1 MERDVIPRSHAAWT
15 RHQRQRAV
23 RFDQRP
29 RRYKDPLQPSAP
41 RPIQDRSE
49 AMARALRALAVI
61 FDIFGQLESTNEST
75 EKKLQ
80 LISPFND
87 I

>member
-29 RRYKDPLQPSAP
+29 RRYKDPLQPSVP

-49 AMARALRALAVI
+49 AMARALRAL
-61 FDIFGQLESTNEST
+61 
-75 EKKLQ
+75 
-80 LISPFND
+80 PW
-87 I
+87 